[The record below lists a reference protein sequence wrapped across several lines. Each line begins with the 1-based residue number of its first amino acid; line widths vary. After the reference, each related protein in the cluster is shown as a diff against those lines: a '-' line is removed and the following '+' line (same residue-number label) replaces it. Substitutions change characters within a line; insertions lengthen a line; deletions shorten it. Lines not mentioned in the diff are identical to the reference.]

1 MTRAPTAGLTLLE
14 MLVAAAAF
22 TVLVLL
28 LAPLATAAVRFGGAV
43 ADDVGAAT
51 RARLAADL
59 VRSELRLAGRAVPGD
74 GLAVH
79 RAVGP
84 GGDALRIRYRA
95 DRARVETK
103 DVHRDLYAAQD
114 GRGRWTLYV
123 RPVGGRARP
132 WLLGVERL
140 HVAAVRTAD
149 GVVRTRDDG
158 AWRAVRAVRVDLA
171 VVGAPP
177 TSVWVAWSDPVDLRP
192 TS

>member
-1 MTRAPTAGLTLLE
+1 MRRPPTAGLTLLE
-14 MLVAAAAF
+14 TLVAAAAF
-22 TVLVLL
+22 AVFTLL
-28 LAPLATAAVRFGGAV
+28 LAPLATAAVRFGGGV
-43 ADDVGAAT
+43 ADDVAAAT

-74 GLAVH
+74 GLELH
-79 RAVGP
+79 RAFGP
-84 GGDALRIRYRA
+84 GGDALRIRYTA

-103 DVHRDLYAAQD
+103 DVHRDLYAARD

-149 GVVRTRDDG
+149 GVLRTRDDG
-158 AWRAVRAVRVDLA
+158 PWRAVRAVRVDLA
-171 VVGAPP
+171 FVDAPP
-177 TSVWVAWSDPVDLRP
+177 TSVWVAWGRSVDLRP
-192 TS
+192 SP